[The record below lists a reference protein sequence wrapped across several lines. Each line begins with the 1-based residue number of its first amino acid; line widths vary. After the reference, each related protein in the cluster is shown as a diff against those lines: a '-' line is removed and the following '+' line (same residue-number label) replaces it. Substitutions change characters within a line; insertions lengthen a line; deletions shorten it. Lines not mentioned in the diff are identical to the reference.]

1 MIDRIREELGTSY
14 SPGVMSQFTNI
25 PVGQYALRFSIGCAP
40 DQISIVERAVDD
52 IIGALQEKGPTTAEL
67 EKVTRTW
74 LNEHDARI
82 RTNEYW
88 SERLQN
94 RALDPNLDDEGSD
107 YVARVKA
114 LTPADV
120 EAAARTYADGKNRV
134 RLILASEPSA
144 FNR

>member
-1 MIDRIREELGTSY
+1 L
-14 SPGVMSQFTNI
+14 
-25 PVGQYALRFSIGCAP
+25 
-40 DQISIVERAVDD
+40 VER
-52 IIGALQEKGPTTAEL
+52 L
-67 EKVTRTW
+67 R
-74 LNEHDARI
+74 
-82 RTNEYW
+82 
-88 SERLQN
+88 N

-120 EAAARTYADGKNRV
+120 EAAAQTYADGKNRV